1 MMTYIVYRRDRD
13 PANQAAMEWTPVY
26 LLETESVVHVLEDA
40 MAAGVTCRNDQAL
53 KASPAIYA
61 SKADLKAAQLA
72 TDAVLGERGDAV
84 GQVDCWRVGDVYFV
98 AELFRHGRGL
108 DYDTP
113 PRRLQ
118 ADAEQDLQEC
128 LGMMTQLERDRAA
141 VESYVQAYRITS
153 VDEGGGIGS
162 AVSK

>member
-1 MMTYIVYRRDRD
+1 MSRVIIDHERMGERCEFASLQEAQQAIRDCG
-13 PANQAAMEWTPVY
+13 PEFSGVT
-26 LLETESVVHVLEDA
+26 LET
-40 MAAGVTCRNDQAL
+40 
-53 KASPAIYA
+53 
-61 SKADLKAAQLA
+61 
-72 TDAVLGERGDAV
+72 RGDAV
-84 GQVDCWRVGDVYFV
+84 LDERGDVIGQVDCWRVGDVYFV

-108 DYDTP
+108 DYEAP

-153 VDEGGGIGS
+153 IEEDGTIGS
-162 AVSK
+162 AVSE